1 MWKMIPLG
9 FWTIMQEEEC
19 AKLIT
24 ELQMGIQKKPE
35 VMGKR
40 AFEYFYVRD
49 DGLAINQAE

>member
-1 MWKMIPLG
+1 
-9 FWTIMQEEEC
+9 MQEEEC